1 MRLKIISIL
10 NQYYFLH
17 WGLWIFH
24 RLIGKNRF
32 KNKKKNIFCSN
43 NSNIYKNYFEF
54 GKGENNQIIIDK
66 NNTITNSKM
75 LFKGSNNKVYIGE
88 NGFVNGL
95 ELILEGDNNTV
106 IIGEEVFILDDTR
119 IYIIDGSTLKLGRHC
134 MFSDRI
140 EIRTSDHHSIIDIAT
155 GKRINY
161 EEDII
166 IGDDVWLGSGVTILK
181 GSEIANGCIVGAKSL
196 ITDKYKN
203 ENTIIVGSP
212 GREIKS
218 NVEWRMDRIK

>member
-17 WGLWIFH
+17 WILWIFH
-24 RLIGKNRF
+24 ITIGRNRIKGLKGNTF
-32 KNKKKNIFCSN
+32 DSK
-43 NSNIYKNYFEF
+43 NSNIYHNTFNYSN
-54 GKGENNQIIIDK
+54 GK
-66 NNTITNSKM
+66 NNKIIVDSNNIITNSRV
-75 LFKGSNNKVYIGE
+75 LFKGSNNKVYIGK

-95 ELILEGDNNTV
+95 ELILEGDNNNV
-106 IIGEEVFILDDTR
+106 IIGDEIFILDDTR
-119 IYIIDGSTLKLGRHC
+119 FYVLDGSTLKIGKHC
-134 MFSDRI
+134 MLSDRI
-140 EIRTSDHHSIIDIAT
+140 EVRTSDHHSIIDIAT

-166 IGDDVWLGSGVTILK
+166 IGDDVWIGSGVTILK